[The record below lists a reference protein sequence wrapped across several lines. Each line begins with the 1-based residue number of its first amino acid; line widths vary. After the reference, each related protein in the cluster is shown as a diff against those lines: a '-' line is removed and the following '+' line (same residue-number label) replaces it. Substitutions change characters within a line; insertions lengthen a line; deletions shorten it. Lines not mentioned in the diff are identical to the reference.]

1 MVSLWLYVALMQALH
16 LSTCN
21 LTWRLCSYAHGQE
34 LDWSTRGPR
43 CNGQE
48 LQFETL
54 CLKKDAAP
62 RRNLCV
68 CHSDT
73 SKLRESNQFIQTQTK
88 YIQLDCEW
96 RRITQLD
103 ASCEKTS
110 GVPSCP
116 HWADGSTNMARLA
129 ICTSL
134 LEARGCAVSPVVA
147 YLFDF
152 VVQDCLEPILDVM
165 YININNI
172 HAIIHAEAIV
182 IMIGKNTKI
191 KKTLG
196 RKAEELCSFSVS
208 NMRNTP
214 SIERGLRW

>member
-1 MVSLWLYVALMQALH
+1 MYPAKSYEYPLRWVIMIIGAMVSHGFTVAICGSHAGPTSEHMQFD
-16 LSTCN
+16 
-21 LTWRLCSYAHGQE
+21 LTAVE
-34 LDWSTRGPR
+34 EVDWSTRGPR

-48 LQFETL
+48 SQFEIL

-73 SKLRESNQFIQTQTK
+73 NKLRNSNQFIQTQIK
-88 YIQLDCEW
+88 YIQLDCQW

-152 VVQDCLEPILDVM
+152 IVQDCLEPILDVM

-182 IMIGKNTKI
+182 IMIGKKH
-191 KKTLG
+191 
-196 RKAEELCSFSVS
+196 
-208 NMRNTP
+208 
-214 SIERGLRW
+214 

>member
-1 MVSLWLYVALMQALH
+1 MYPAKCYEYPLRWVIMIIGAMVSHGFTVALMQALH
-16 LSTCN
+16 LSQI
-21 LTWRLCSYAHGQE
+21 S
-34 LDWSTRGPR
+34 LDGCGRSWLVNSWPR

-73 SKLRESNQFIQTQTK
+73 NKLRNSNQFIQTQIK
-88 YIQLDCEW
+88 YIQLDCQW

-152 VVQDCLEPILDVM
+152 IVQDCLEPILDVM

-182 IMIGKNTKI
+182 IMIGKKH
-191 KKTLG
+191 
-196 RKAEELCSFSVS
+196 
-208 NMRNTP
+208 
-214 SIERGLRW
+214 